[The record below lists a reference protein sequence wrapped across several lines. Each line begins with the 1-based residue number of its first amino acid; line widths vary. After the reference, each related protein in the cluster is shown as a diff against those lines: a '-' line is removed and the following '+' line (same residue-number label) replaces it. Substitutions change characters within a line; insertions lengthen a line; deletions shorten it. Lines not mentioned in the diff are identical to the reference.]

1 MALHVSVHDMWA
13 YEWAFACHEHDMGM
27 TLHDMLA

>member
-1 MALHVSVHDMWA
+1 MTLHVSVYDVWA